1 MVHCNN
7 RNLQELVNKNALE
20 ECPRVS
26 LNSRIKYLKRII
38 LKPR

>member
-1 MVHCNN
+1 MVHRNN

-26 LNSRIKYLKRII
+26 FNFKFMKLNT
-38 LKPR
+38 

>member
-1 MVHCNN
+1 MVHRNN

-26 LNSRIKYLKRII
+26 FKFMKLNT
-38 LKPR
+38 